1 MVNEIAI
8 DRLIGSSEALIAA
21 LDANDID
28 AIEAALP
35 AFGQSVAALKGP
47 GGGLPTPGLH
57 ARLHKALALAD
68 GARARVRY
76 MTDRT
81 QQRIDMLAQAAGR
94 FDCTPAVYARP
105 GR

>member
-1 MVNEIAI
+1 MNEHAV
-8 DRLIGSSEALIAA
+8 DRLIRSSEALIAA
-21 LDANDID
+21 LDAHDID

-35 AFGQSVAALKGP
+35 AFGQSVAMLKSP
-47 GGGLPTPGLH
+47 GGGLPSPGLS
-57 ARLHKALALAD
+57 ARLTKALALAD

-76 MTDRT
+76 LADRT

-94 FDCTPAVYARP
+94 FDCTPAVYGRP